1 MSIEE
6 TYGNVPLSVT
16 MMMIVISML
25 MFIATVVMVNGHKM

>member
-1 MSIEE
+1 MNIGG
-6 TYGNVPLSVT
+6 TYGNVLLSVT